1 MAIVLSCN
9 RLCARALNSHRV
21 ASPSHCIHSEGGEE
35 KRISCKQ
42 RAKSNKVYKKIRDTK
57 VYGKASSKVSITRE
71 TIRPNNLLIVDV
83 KWKVDKVA
91 EEII

>member
-1 MAIVLSCN
+1 M
-9 RLCARALNSHRV
+9 
-21 ASPSHCIHSEGGEE
+21 
-35 KRISCKQ
+35 
-42 RAKSNKVYKKIRDTK
+42 YKKIRDTK